1 MNVRYL
7 YENKNYSNIFGC
19 FFVIGLFFIIVSR
32 DFLTE
37 GMFFDGVLYSKIAN
51 NISTG
56 ACSFWHLMVTDTYG
70 STFSSHPPLAIWLQS
85 LFYDVFGNSF
95 LVEKIYSMTTLLVT
109 MVLLLLV
116 WKELGFSLKKFW
128 FVLSL
133 WLFVPTVM
141 WCSTNNMLEN
151 TMGIF
156 TLASVLMY
164 LMCLKHSKPIR
175 ILFCFLSGIMLFLA
189 FLCKGFTGLYPLVFP
204 ILYWLF
210 MRKGKFI
217 IACLDELIVLLGLV
231 IPIVLTLAFSNDA
244 YLFFE
249 QYFKVQIVESL
260 SDVQAGSSRFAILI
274 SFLNDMILPFVI
286 AGLVLIVG
294 KVRKTLTW
302 NSNNI
307 SISLLFLSL
316 ALSGIL
322 PMMISLKQSRFYILT
337 VFPLMA
343 IAIGVLLLPTLESFS
358 LSEKIK
364 KIIAAVTVA
373 VFVAAITINI
383 YFFGRISRDQEMIS
397 DIHLLLSDI
406 PEKSVVNV
414 DDEILS
420 DYQFCL
426 YCARYHN
433 VSVETGGSQ
442 EYKIVLLDNLQALP
456 DSSYKII
463 MEGKKYALL
472 GKGEFFLH

>member
-1 MNVRYL
+1 MKVRYL
-7 YENKNYSNIFGC
+7 YENKNYSNIFG
-19 FFVIGLFFIIVSR
+19 FLFVIGLFFIIVSK

-51 NISTG
+51 NISIG
-56 ACSFWHLMVTDTYG
+56 ECSFWHLMVTDTYG
-70 STFSSHPPLAIWLQS
+70 STFYSHPPLAIWLQS
-85 LFYDVFGNSF
+85 LFYDLFGNSF
-95 LVEKIYSMTTLLVT
+95 LVEKIYSMTTLVVT
-109 MVLLLLV
+109 MVLLLFV

-133 WLFVPTVM
+133 WLFVPTVI

-164 LMCLKHSKPIR
+164 LICLKHNQPIR
-175 ILFCFLSGIMLFLA
+175 ILFCFLSGTMLFLA
-189 FLCKGFTGLYPLVFP
+189 FFCKGFTGLYPLVFP

-210 MRKGKFI
+210 MQKGEFI
-217 IACLDELIVLLGLV
+217 IACLDELIVVLGLV
-231 IPIVLTLAFSNDA
+231 IPTMLLLFFSNDA

-249 QYFKVQIVESL
+249 QYVQVQIVDSL
-260 SDVQAGSSRFAILI
+260 SDVQTDGSRFDILI
-274 SFLNDMILPFVI
+274 NFFSDMILPFVI
-286 AGLVLIVG
+286 AGVVLIVG

-307 SISLLFLSL
+307 RICLLFLSL

-322 PMMISLKQSRFYILT
+322 PMMISIKQSRFYILT

-343 IAIGVLLLPTLESFS
+343 ISIGAMLFPTLESFS

-364 KIIAAVTVA
+364 KTIAAVVVA
-373 VFVAAITINI
+373 VFVAAITLNI

-397 DIHLLLSDI
+397 DIHLLLSGI
-406 PEKSVVNV
+406 PEKSIVNV

-433 VSVETGGSQ
+433 VSVETGDSQ
-442 EYKIVLLDNLQALP
+442 QYKIVLLDNLQTLP
-456 DSSYKII
+456 YSSCRIVK
-463 MEGKKYALL
+463 EGAKYALL
-472 GKGEFFLH
+472 VKGEE